1 MRLAKQLFQKQYLVD
16 ANVEQYNTSELLAR
30 APFFYF
36 SNPGVP
42 IYLPIGA
49 KILRAIETRCF
60 ELMEQLDFNCFEM
73 PQLIPNDSL
82 ELGEDFHE
90 GFLNQFVFLNDRL
103 RQFHLLSTPEPF
115 FIHLLKQG
123 LQSYR
128 QIPLQFF
135 FSAKFYRQLRG
146 LDGILKT
153 REFKMLAGMSL
164 VEAGERSGSIAFSK
178 FMKKIEQCFG
188 LKLQCYFDPEKK
200 YHEYFYPHI
209 EGSEQYQGKPAISLA
224 MFYQYARQKKLN
236 TTYRTAS
243 NRNQKADLIT
253 FGLGLQRLFFVIMDA
268 CRDHLGFK
276 LPKEIRPFDIAIIP
290 TGDTSFLRAEQL
302 FEQLSRSN
310 KKVVF
315 DDRHD
320 ISIQSKCKLAD
331 FLGVSTKMIVKPDG
345 CVNESRIELESEN
358 RIVLTI

>member
-1 MRLAKQLFQKQYLVD
+1 
-16 ANVEQYNTSELLAR
+16 
-30 APFFYF
+30 
-36 SNPGVP
+36 
-42 IYLPIGA
+42 
-49 KILRAIETRCF
+49 
-60 ELMEQLDFNCFEM
+60 ME
-73 PQLIPNDSL
+73 
-82 ELGEDFHE
+82 
-90 GFLNQFVFLNDRL
+90 
-103 RQFHLLSTPEPF
+103 RQR

-123 LQSYR
+123 LQTYR

-135 FSAKFYRQLRG
+135 FGAKFYRQLRG

-164 VEAGERSGSIAFSK
+164 VEPGDRIGINAFIQ
-178 FMKKIEQCFG
+178 FMKKIDQCFG
-188 LKLQCYFDPEKK
+188 LKLQSYFDSEKK

-236 TTYRTAS
+236 TSYRTS
-243 NRNQKADLIT
+243 FNHNQKADLIT

-268 CRDHLGFK
+268 CRDNLGFK
-276 LPKEIRPFDIAIIP
+276 LPKIIRPFDIAIIP
-290 TGDTSFLRAEQL
+290 TSRASLSRAEQL

-320 ISIQSKCKLAD
+320 VSMQSKCKLAD
-331 FLGVSTKMIVKPDG
+331 FLGVNTKMIVKPDG
-345 CVNESRIELESEN
+345 CVGESRTELKSEN
-358 RIVLTI
+358 TIVLTT